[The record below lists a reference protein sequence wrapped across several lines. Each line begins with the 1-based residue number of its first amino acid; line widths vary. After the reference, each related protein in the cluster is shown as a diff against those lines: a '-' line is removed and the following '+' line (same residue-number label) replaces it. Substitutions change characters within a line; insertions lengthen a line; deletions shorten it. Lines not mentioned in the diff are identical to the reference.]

1 MKKISATQ
9 LDLIDAIVAE
19 HPIGGLNASILEKDI
34 HVTDALKA
42 LMAIDDPKIKLVFC
56 GGTSLSKAFGT
67 IERMSE
73 DIDIKIDIAQLSGFT
88 LAARKNYLSGYKIKI
103 KNALIAAGFIED
115 VRMADASNSNQL
127 FSTQWL
133 YESRY
138 ESVISLRPH
147 LKIEVKTCQII
158 CQATNKEI
166 SYLINKIIQR
176 NEIITKAHCQAIE
189 ETLAE
194 KVISFL
200 RRLDR
205 VSSLNEKWDPTL
217 VRHLYDIYCITSHDP
232 HVIQKTQHFFT
243 QLIVNDAQAFA
254 NQQLSF
260 GQNPVQTLLKCLSS
274 LQENSDL
281 VNDYHEK
288 LLPLVFGD
296 VKPNFKD
303 VLDNFRKVAL
313 AILTHQNI

>member
-1 MKKISATQ
+1 
-9 LDLIDAIVAE
+9 
-19 HPIGGLNASILEKDI
+19 
-34 HVTDALKA
+34 
-42 LMAIDDPKIKLVFC
+42 MAIEDPKIKLVFC

-73 DIDIKIDIAQLSGFT
+73 DIDIKIDITPLTELTST
-88 LAARKNYLSGYKIKI
+88 ARKNYLSQYKVKIKS
-103 KNALIAAGFIED
+103 ALTAAGFIED
-115 VRMADASNSNQL
+115 VGMADASNSNQL
-127 FSTQWL
+127 FSSQWL
-133 YESRY
+133 YQSKY

-158 CQATNKEI
+158 CQTTNKEI
-166 SYLINKIIQR
+166 GYLINKIIQR
-176 NEIITKAHCQAIE
+176 NEIITEAHCQAIE

-243 QLIVNDAQAFA
+243 QLIQNDAEAFA
-254 NQQLSF
+254 AQQLNF
-260 GQNPVQTLLKCLSS
+260 GRNPVQTLLKCLSS

-281 VNDYHEK
+281 ENNYHEK

-296 VKPNFKD
+296 VKPNFEE
-303 VLDNFRKVAL
+303 VLDNFRNVAL
-313 AILTHQNI
+313 AILSHKNY